1 MAGVFISYRKSDS
14 AGFTGR
20 LFDHLSRH
28 FGPEQVFMDVDD
40 IARGADYPQV
50 IEGAVGQASAMVV
63 VIGRQW
69 LACTDARGNRR
80 LDDPA
85 DWVRNEVAAGLRR
98 EILVLPVLVD
108 GATMPAADQL
118 PPDIARL
125 AFKQAGEI
133 SNSRWEY
140 DLGQVTQSLERVVTP
155 AAGTTPNRTTKRLG
169 TALVGAALAGT
180 VVMGLL
186 YALAPEPNPRP
197 GLVAAP
203 PAASAA
209 APASSSST
217 SSTAGTTGTG
227 SDPAPGSAPETP
239 AAPARDPADL
249 TGEWRDDDGE
259 LYRVVK
265 GSGDQLEMGR
275 IDPPESDGVYRIM
288 RVNGRD
294 VEISIGVLPSGTQQ
308 GMATLRRSIDGNVM
322 SGLLRSTQIED
333 EPPTNWVLR
342 RVPGPAQP

>member
-108 GATMPAADQL
+108 GAAMPAAGEL

-140 DLGQVTQSLERVVTP
+140 DLGEVTRSLERVVTP
-155 AAGTTPNRTTKRLG
+155 AAGTTPNPLSKRLG
-169 TALVGAALAGT
+169 TALVGTALVGT
-180 VVMGLL
+180 AVMGLL
-186 YALAPEPNPRP
+186 YAFGAEPNPPP
-197 GLVAAP
+197 GAVAAP
-203 PAASAA
+203 PAAGAA
-209 APASSSST
+209 APASAGSAAPPSATGQAAVPRIYGLTYDEARTLLIREGWIPAKHSWQYGD
-217 SSTAGTTGTG
+217 SIQVKSGNGPVFWEREYWEVDACAGTGVAPCLFRF
-227 SDPAPGSAPETP
+227 SDPSGRVLVVVTEGEEAGDGSSHATVARYSLPPPGD
-239 AAPARDPADL
+239 R
-249 TGEWRDDDGE
+249 
-259 LYRVVK
+259 
-265 GSGDQLEMGR
+265 
-275 IDPPESDGVYRIM
+275 
-288 RVNGRD
+288 
-294 VEISIGVLPSGTQQ
+294 
-308 GMATLRRSIDGNVM
+308 
-322 SGLLRSTQIED
+322 
-333 EPPTNWVLR
+333 
-342 RVPGPAQP
+342 